1 MTELA
6 LPGLTRQAPPRP
18 RPVPAGAYRFAGPAG
33 TVTLTGL
40 FDGHRRLVVH
50 HTVPD
55 RSRPAAVASA
65 EELSAALHTRDTRL
79 VIVSHAPYTKIEQY
93 RRHFGW
99 DLPVYSAPD
108 TGFAADFPAT
118 RRLEGA
124 GPGEHDDDGPGL
136 SFFRQD
142 GRSVLHTGSIA
153 VPYPDFLA
161 LAGVARGRGRG

>member
-6 LPGLTRQAPPRP
+6 LPGLTRPSPPRP
-18 RPVPAGAYRFAGPAG
+18 RSVPAGAYRFAGPAG
-33 TVTLTGL
+33 RVTLAGL

-55 RSRPAAVASA
+55 RSRPSAIASA
-65 EELSAALHTRDTRL
+65 EELSAALHTRDTHL
-79 VIVSHAPYTKIEQY
+79 VIVSQAPYAKIEQY

-99 DLPVYSAPD
+99 DLPVYSVPD

-124 GPGEHDDDGPGL
+124 GLGEHDDDGPGL

-153 VPYPDFLA
+153 VPYLDFLA
-161 LAGVARGRGRG
+161 LAGVARGRRRG

>member
-6 LPGLTRQAPPRP
+6 LPGPTRPALSRP
-18 RPVPAGAYRFAGPAG
+18 RPVPAGAYRFVGPAG
-33 TVTLTGL
+33 PVTLAGL
-40 FDGHRRLVVH
+40 FEGRQRLVVH

-55 RSRPAAVASA
+55 RSRPSAVASA

-79 VIVSHAPYTKIEQY
+79 VIVSHAPYAKIEQY
-93 RRHFGW
+93 RKHFGW
-99 DLPVYSAPD
+99 DLPVYSALD

-124 GPGEHDDDGPGL
+124 GLGEHDDGPGL
-136 SFFRQD
+136 SFLRQD

-153 VPYPDFLA
+153 VPYLDFLA
-161 LAGVARGRGRG
+161 LADVARAPRRG